1 MASRSALRR
10 GLAVL
15 AETYAGRVGG
25 AGAAS
30 QSGVANAHRCVT
42 ARGDDERPPCA
53 RSRARER
60 SRASFPR
67 FPRER
72 SATICAFSAA
82 DPPRDPAIA
91 RADPGMSLF
100 RPSANRIVAPG
111 LETAALASLP
121 IAPDLLP
128 HPGVHRDSR
137 LLSLPLLFRPS
148 SRLLTPVAR
157 HLPAS
162 VARPTRGFAADAD
175 LPPHQIVPFPSLS
188 PTMTHGGIAS
198 WKKKEG
204 EFVAAGDIL
213 AEIQTDK
220 ATMEMESMEEGW
232 VAKVLVPEGA
242 EDIPVGKPVA
252 VLCEEQADV
261 AAFAN
266 YAPTEAATAAAE
278 TTTPDAAPARAV
290 LERPDYRPIGERGV
304 PLTGSRAAGRVHDD
318 EGAAALAPT
327 YDADAPT
334 MTVRDALNSAM
345 AEEMERDEKVFV
357 MGEEVGDYQGAYKI
371 TKGLIQRF
379 GAERVRDTPI
389 TEAGFTGLACGAA
402 FMGLKPIVEFMTFNF
417 SMQAIDHI
425 VNTAAKTL
433 YMSAGGISCPIVF
446 RGPNGAAAGV
456 GAQHSQ
462 CFAAWYMSI
471 PGLKVLAPYD
481 AEDARGLLKA
491 AIRDPDPVVFLEN
504 ELLYGESFPVSKE
517 ALSVDYVAPIGKAL
531 VMRPGTDV
539 TLVSFSKMV
548 GYCKEAAE
556 ALEKEGVSAEVI
568 NLRSLRP
575 LDRDAI
581 AASARKT
588 NRVVVVEEGWPQAGV
603 GAEIA
608 TMVMEDAFD
617 HLDAPVE
624 RITGVDI
631 PMPYAAN
638 LEKMALPQVE
648 DIVRVAKRVC
658 YK

>member
-1 MASRSALRR
+1 MYT
-10 GLAVL
+10 VP
-15 AETYAGRVGG
+15 
-25 AGAAS
+25 
-30 QSGVANAHRCVT
+30 AHQV
-42 ARGDDERPPCA
+42 
-53 RSRARER
+53 
-60 SRASFPR
+60 
-67 FPRER
+67 
-72 SATICAFSAA
+72 
-82 DPPRDPAIA
+82 
-91 RADPGMSLF
+91 
-100 RPSANRIVAPG
+100 
-111 LETAALASLP
+111 
-121 IAPDLLP
+121 
-128 HPGVHRDSR
+128 
-137 LLSLPLLFRPS
+137 
-148 SRLLTPVAR
+148 
-157 HLPAS
+157 
-162 VARPTRGFAADAD
+162 
-175 LPPHQIVPFPSLS
+175 VPFPSLS

-198 WKKKEG
+198 WKKAEG

-232 VAKVLVPEGA
+232 MAKIIVAEGT

-252 VLCEEQADV
+252 ILCEEKDDI

-266 YAPTEAATAAAE
+266 YVPTEGAGDSAAATAP
-278 TTTPDAAPARAV
+278 PDAAPARAI
-290 LERPDYRPIGERGV
+290 LERPDDRPFGERGV
-304 PLTGSRAAGRVHDD
+304 PLTGSRAAGRTIDD
-318 EGAAALAPT
+318 AGAADLAPVL
-327 YDADAPT
+327 DANAPT

-345 AEEMERDEKVFV
+345 TEEMERDEKVFI

-371 TKGLIQRF
+371 TKGMIQRF
-379 GAERVRDTPI
+379 GPERVRDTPI

-433 YMSAGGISCPIVF
+433 YMSSGTISCPIVF

-481 AEDARGLLKA
+481 AEDARGLMKA

-504 ELLYGESFPVSKE
+504 ELLYGESFPISKE

-531 VMRPGTDV
+531 VMRPGSDV

-548 GYCKEAAE
+548 GYCKQAADE
-556 ALEKEGVSAEVI
+556 LAKEGIDAEII

-581 AASARKT
+581 AASVRKT
-588 NRVVVVEEGWPQAGV
+588 NRIVVVEEGWPQCGV
-603 GAEIA
+603 GSEIA

-638 LEKMALPQVE
+638 LEKLALPQVE
-648 DIVRVAKRVC
+648 DIVKVAKRVC

>member
-1 MASRSALRR
+1 MLHRAVLTQDAYLYARVVCYIRKFKPVFARANFLGFGLAGYFARDPPAAVPTRPARATERGRILHVDRDGVEVGPPPRSRGSRGNLRR
-10 GLAVL
+10 P
-15 AETYAGRVGG
+15 RRRP
-25 AGAAS
+25 GAAS

-232 VAKVLVPEGA
+232 VAKVLVPEA
-242 EDIPVGKPVA
+242 PTHPVGKPVA
-252 VLCEEQADV
+252 RVV
-261 AAFAN
+261 
-266 YAPTEAATAAAE
+266 
-278 TTTPDAAPARAV
+278 
-290 LERPDYRPIGERGV
+290 RGA
-304 PLTGSRAAGRVHDD
+304 SRR
-318 EGAAALAPT
+318 
-327 YDADAPT
+327 
-334 MTVRDALNSAM
+334 R
-345 AEEMERDEKVFV
+345 
-357 MGEEVGDYQGAYKI
+357 
-371 TKGLIQRF
+371 
-379 GAERVRDTPI
+379 RVRQLRTHRGRRRRRRD
-389 TEAGFTGLACGAA
+389 
-402 FMGLKPIVEFMTFNF
+402 
-417 SMQAIDHI
+417 DHPGRRP
-425 VNTAAKTL
+425 
-433 YMSAGGISCPIVF
+433 SA
-446 RGPNGAAAGV
+446 RGV
-456 GAQHSQ
+456 GATGLPPHRR
-462 CFAAWYMSI
+462 AAF
-471 PGLKVLAPYD
+471 
-481 AEDARGLLKA
+481 R
-491 AIRDPDPVVFLEN
+491 
-504 ELLYGESFPVSKE
+504 
-517 ALSVDYVAPIGKAL
+517 
-531 VMRPGTDV
+531 
-539 TLVSFSKMV
+539 
-548 GYCKEAAE
+548 
-556 ALEKEGVSAEVI
+556 
-568 NLRSLRP
+568 
-575 LDRDAI
+575 
-581 AASARKT
+581 
-588 NRVVVVEEGWPQAGV
+588 
-603 GAEIA
+603 
-608 TMVMEDAFD
+608 
-617 HLDAPVE
+617 
-624 RITGVDI
+624 
-631 PMPYAAN
+631 
-638 LEKMALPQVE
+638 
-648 DIVRVAKRVC
+648 
-658 YK
+658 

>member
-1 MASRSALRR
+1 
-10 GLAVL
+10 
-15 AETYAGRVGG
+15 
-25 AGAAS
+25 
-30 QSGVANAHRCVT
+30 
-42 ARGDDERPPCA
+42 
-53 RSRARER
+53 
-60 SRASFPR
+60 
-67 FPRER
+67 
-72 SATICAFSAA
+72 
-82 DPPRDPAIA
+82 
-91 RADPGMSLF
+91 MSLF

-304 PLTGSRAAGRVHDD
+304 PLTGSRAPPVASTTTR
-318 EGAAALAPT
+318 APPRWRPRT
-327 YDADAPT
+327 TPT
-334 MTVRDALNSAM
+334 
-345 AEEMERDEKVFV
+345 
-357 MGEEVGDYQGAYKI
+357 
-371 TKGLIQRF
+371 
-379 GAERVRDTPI
+379 
-389 TEAGFTGLACGAA
+389 
-402 FMGLKPIVEFMTFNF
+402 
-417 SMQAIDHI
+417 
-425 VNTAAKTL
+425 
-433 YMSAGGISCPIVF
+433 
-446 RGPNGAAAGV
+446 
-456 GAQHSQ
+456 
-462 CFAAWYMSI
+462 
-471 PGLKVLAPYD
+471 
-481 AEDARGLLKA
+481 
-491 AIRDPDPVVFLEN
+491 
-504 ELLYGESFPVSKE
+504 
-517 ALSVDYVAPIGKAL
+517 
-531 VMRPGTDV
+531 
-539 TLVSFSKMV
+539 
-548 GYCKEAAE
+548 
-556 ALEKEGVSAEVI
+556 
-568 NLRSLRP
+568 LRR
-575 LDRDAI
+575 
-581 AASARKT
+581 
-588 NRVVVVEEGWPQAGV
+588 
-603 GAEIA
+603 
-608 TMVMEDAFD
+608 
-617 HLDAPVE
+617 
-624 RITGVDI
+624 
-631 PMPYAAN
+631 
-638 LEKMALPQVE
+638 
-648 DIVRVAKRVC
+648 
-658 YK
+658 

>member
-1 MASRSALRR
+1 MSHRR
-10 GLAVL
+10 AD
-15 AETYAGRVGG
+15 AQD
-25 AGAAS
+25 AGA
-30 QSGVANAHRCVT
+30 
-42 ARGDDERPPCA
+42 P
-53 RSRARER
+53 RAF
-60 SRASFPR
+60 A
-67 FPRER
+67 
-72 SATICAFSAA
+72 
-82 DPPRDPAIA
+82 
-91 RADPGMSLF
+91 
-100 RPSANRIVAPG
+100 PS
-111 LETAALASLP
+111 
-121 IAPDLLP
+121 
-128 HPGVHRDSR
+128 
-137 LLSLPLLFRPS
+137 
-148 SRLLTPVAR
+148 
-157 HLPAS
+157 
-162 VARPTRGFAADAD
+162 RGFAADAAGF
-175 LPPHQIVPFPSLS
+175 PAHQVVPFPSLS

-198 WKKKEG
+198 WKKREG

-220 ATMEMESMEEGW
+220 ATMEMESMEDGF
-232 VAKVLVPEGA
+232 VAKILVAEGA
-242 EDIPVGKPVA
+242 EDIPVGRPVA
-252 VLCEEQADV
+252 VLCEEEGDV
-261 AAFAN
+261 AKFAAF
-266 YAPTEAATAAAE
+266 EAK
-278 TTTPDAAPARAV
+278 DAAGVEGSDPSGGTADANAPEPARAI

-304 PLTGSRAAGRVHDD
+304 PLTGSRAAGRDGP
-318 EGAAALAPT
+318 EAGAADAAPVF
-327 YDADAPT
+327 DANAPT

-379 GAERVRDTPI
+379 GPTRVRDTPI

-433 YMSAGGISCPIVF
+433 YMSAGTISCPIVF

-471 PGLKVLAPYD
+471 PGLKVVAPYD

-548 GYCKEAAE
+548 GSCKQAAE
-556 ALEKEGVSAEVI
+556 ELAKQGIDAEVI

-603 GAEIA
+603 GAEISA
-608 TMVMEDAFD
+608 VVNEDAFD

-638 LEKMALPQVE
+638 LEKLALPQVS

-658 YK
+658 YRE